1 MATSAAFAGVGTLF
15 QRADSSTSDF
25 ETISEINSITGP
37 TMTRTTIDVTSLDSL
52 LGYREYIDGFR
63 DAGTVSLAMNF
74 TDTGYRALL
83 EDFESAIP
91 CNYRIL
97 LPNDEA
103 TTINFLGL
111 VTELPIDIKPDDKV
125 TNNCTIRI
133 SGAVDLSSGS

>member
-1 MATSAAFAGVGTLF
+1 MASAAFAGVGTLF
-15 QRADSSTSDF
+15 QRADSSTSNY

-37 TMTRTTIDVTSLDSL
+37 TMTRTTIDVTSLDSTG
-52 LGYREYIDGFR
+52 GYREYIDGFR
-63 DAGTVSLAMNF
+63 EAGTVSLSMNF
-74 TDTGYRALL
+74 TDTGYNALL

-97 LPNDEA
+97 LPNDES
-103 TTINFLGL
+103 TTLAFVGL

-133 SGAVDLSSGS
+133 TGGVTVGTGS